1 MRSEIMS
8 AQSNRQYLETVPE
21 GPSRIPR
28 LPTGPIIVAS
38 DGAPDSDAALVAARI
53 FASRTGAPVRVVG
66 ALEPMAIQT
75 FEIGTVPADP
85 SMLGPRR
92 TMLREGIHDQLRRL
106 APRDAA
112 VPVAIRDGIAPQVI
126 ASEAHAAHASL
137 LVLGRGRHGLVDRL
151 MQGETVL
158 RVLQLADV
166 PVLAVEPGAAELPK
180 RVLIATDFSPHSIYA
195 AKVAL
200 SLVDPE
206 AIVHLAHASRGREPI
221 AEELEKVIHEIGADD
236 REVHRIIL
244 RGDPGREL
252 VNFATRSNVDL
263 AVSGTHGYGFF
274 NRLVLGS
281 VATALVRGAPCSVL
295 VVPGHALDR
304 ATARMSAGNGQTRS
318 LPLHVWSPELAEIT
332 RRNAGRTCSV
342 EIDDSSLGAQLQGN
356 AIPLIG
362 ASHDRHG
369 NEVQLMFGTHGLTGR
384 YLAHVVPG
392 VTAVEILNDQVG
404 RERALHVTNSEGST
418 LITFTD

>member
-1 MRSEIMS
+1 MS
-8 AQSNRQYLETVPE
+8 SQLNRQDVTTAPKGAFRV
-21 GPSRIPR
+21 PR
-28 LPTGPIIVAS
+28 LPGGPIIVAS

-53 FASRTGAPVRVVG
+53 FAARTGNPVRVVG
-66 ALEPMAIQT
+66 ALEPIVIQT
-75 FEIGTVPADP
+75 FDIGTVPADP

-92 TMLREGIHDQLRRL
+92 SMLREGIHDQLRRL
-106 APRDAA
+106 APRDSA
-112 VPVAIRDGIAPQVI
+112 VPVVIRDGIAPQVI

-151 MQGETVL
+151 MEGETVL

-180 RVLIATDFSPHSIYA
+180 RVLIATDFSPYSIYA

-206 AIVHLAHASRGREPI
+206 AIIYLAHATRSKEPVE
-221 AEELEKVIHEIGADD
+221 AELEKVIHEIGADD
-236 REVHRIIL
+236 REVHSVIL

-252 VNFATRSNVDL
+252 VNFASRSNVDL

-295 VVPGHALDR
+295 IVPGHALDR
-304 ATARMSAGNGQTRS
+304 ATALTNAANGHTRALSAHT
-318 LPLHVWSPELAEIT
+318 WSQELAEFT
-332 RRNAGRTCSV
+332 RRNAGRCCSV
-342 EIDDSSLGAQLQGN
+342 EIDDPDLGAQLQGN

-362 ASHDRHG
+362 ASYDRHG
-369 NEVQLMFGTHGLTGR
+369 NEVQLMFGMRGLTGR
-384 YLAHVVPG
+384 YLTHVVPD
-392 VTAVEILNDQVG
+392 VTAIDILHDQVG
-404 RERALHVTNSEGST
+404 RERALHVSNAGGST